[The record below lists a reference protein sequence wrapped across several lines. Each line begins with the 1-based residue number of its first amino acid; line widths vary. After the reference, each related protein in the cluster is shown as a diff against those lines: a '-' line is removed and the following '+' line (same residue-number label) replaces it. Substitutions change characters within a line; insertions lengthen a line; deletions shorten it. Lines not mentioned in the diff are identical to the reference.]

1 MVFDVIEIILASAH
15 GVRPL
20 SRSVA
25 LPALEMLR
33 VNGLRQTL
41 QAFALRLS
49 LADIGVETAHRLLV
63 VKIENAAPARA
74 EKQILAL
81 RGIGDGP

>member
-1 MVFDVIEIILASAH
+1 LNTVIASM
-15 GVRPL
+15 
-20 SRSVA
+20 

-49 LADIGVETAHRLLV
+49 PVLIF
-63 VKIENAAPARA
+63 
-74 EKQILAL
+74 
-81 RGIGDGP
+81 